1 MGLRFVGGA
10 SGCSNW
16 ANVSGRPRLCFA
28 AAMAWNLDLA
38 ISVFLRAL
46 GSLVAA
52 EGERSCGGTAGCV
65 WRAASE
71 MYARRN
77 DVSVRVQLMRGC
89 WL

>member
-1 MGLRFVGGA
+1 
-10 SGCSNW
+10 
-16 ANVSGRPRLCFA
+16 
-28 AAMAWNLDLA
+28 MAWNLDLA

-46 GSLVAA
+46 GSSVAA

-65 WRAASE
+65 WRAACE

-89 WL
+89 WLYGSRDLPEVVFSGD